1 MESLCS
7 NGLSTLLS
15 LSNCISKKNFQD
27 KDNNVERPLEQSD
40 SIFGEKHQEFNN
52 TFSEIMVDTESQ
64 LNNAIF
70 D

>member
-1 MESLCS
+1 MKKCI
-7 NGLSTLLS
+7 
-15 LSNCISKKNFQD
+15 SNCIYKKNFQD
-27 KDNNVERPLEQSD
+27 NNVDDERPLEQND
-40 SIFGEKHQEFNN
+40 SLFGEKHQEFNN